1 MLVFSLL
8 AKVVE
13 KVEKS
18 KDEMLENRFAQRGC
32 SKTNMAE
39 RLEMMNREG
48 EAGKKS
54 PVLNKDTTKVG
65 ISNKAHK
72 KTKNLIQVLYVKMTV
87 NALD

>member
-13 KVEKS
+13 KVERS

-39 RLEMMNREG
+39 RLEIMKRRG
-48 EAGKKS
+48 EEIGRKS
-54 PVLNKDTTKVG
+54 DEQQKRAEEVY
-65 ISNKAHK
+65 KAACNQRC
-72 KTKNLIQVLYVKMTV
+72 T
-87 NALD
+87 